1 MDGVQSLSDA
11 REIGYIEGLEHYYS
25 DELLTN
31 KINALI
37 DEDISRE
44 QFIETALKNMARLI
58 RENPLRYRS
67 FGMYWWHVKDL
78 LNERIH
84 DPTAWWY
91 GGYVDGRIMELTDR
105 GSDAKNLMQ
114 AVTYH
119 SENWTNSGQQDYV
132 LNGVNRVYSLFDQ
145 DCIEE

>member
-1 MDGVQSLSDA
+1 
-11 REIGYIEGLEHYYS
+11 
-25 DELLTN
+25 
-31 KINALI
+31 
-37 DEDISRE
+37 
-44 QFIETALKNMARLI
+44 
-58 RENPLRYRS
+58 
-67 FGMYWWHVKDL
+67 
-78 LNERIH
+78 
-84 DPTAWWY
+84 
-91 GGYVDGRIMELTDR
+91 MELTDR

>member
-78 LNERIH
+78 LNERIP

-91 GGYVDGRIMELTDR
+91 GGHVDGRIMELTDR